1 MYLDYF
7 VPSET
12 SEFPV
17 PLRAPAVGSKAI
29 GVFGQ
34 LILNGELPDTPMWTH
49 LAETVLPGDSSLTVR
64 GAVDW
69 SVGDRIVVMATSY
82 EPLEAE
88 TFDIVGIT
96 QEAAQTVIQVHGT
109 FQYKHLSKTNL
120 VQSSEGTITY
130 SIRAEVGLLTRNIR
144 IQNGDPEMS
153 DQEMFGCRVLVGFLV
168 EDGYSYVGSAQLEG
182 VEFSGCGQ
190 YGYTFTRDPRFALA
204 FLFTGDT
211 VNKSSYIHRCS
222 FHDGYN
228 SGVGV
233 FGTNGLELVDNIVHN
248 QVGHSIWM
256 EGSGHVL
263 SGNLAGVAHFP
274 GLYRGVDQPENFE
287 WTANYQL
294 TKAEEVTLHGNVA
307 AGGQRIGFHV
317 RGEPC
322 NTSDPTY
329 KAWSGNVAHST
340 LHGVHT
346 GYDDGHPSGCG
357 LYHDFAI
364 YSCYQYGLFVYSS
377 ASVTVRKSLFVNNKA
392 AIHANVIGPAALSH
406 VIGDK
411 HVTISNVQ
419 IMSRSVDFTCDDDA
433 LVPDITRHRKS
444 YGTGFTGPNG
454 GHIGLVIPAYTSG
467 NGLFPRSAWESI
479 TSYPAINGHTSVD
492 DVTLANFNTHCT
504 NKVDRALSTNP
515 NADDAIHPISLVNV
529 RWIDTPLNNRLFIQD
544 PPLHHVNPSDCV
556 DMDCDGHKH
565 TLVTDVDGSFTG
577 DGTRGT
583 IVAKAEFEWDGDRRR
598 GIGDYRIPK
607 TMLTQ
612 PDGSRIPVESI
623 YPNKGIVRGDHSSTS
638 CTFNEEWNAYNCHSI
653 EHRMI
658 VLESL
663 DADTEVRR
671 LSPIGLGGNG
681 YIDLLNGPQD
691 YGWCGGYTCQERI
704 STFYGIVATGV
715 DYKLGLTSTNP
726 QIFRILLLNA
736 SPSDV
741 ITLCIIYTTSQK
753 LEVVVDNQ
761 IIQPKHTEL
770 VNGELIYKN
779 PEDYPNQPDLFRV
792 TLHDPHG
799 TNFYDRSTKTL
810 SITLTGAS
818 PVEIHTSPLIQ
829 ISMFLAPIT
838 VDEFFGENLRT
849 NLATLL
855 NIDRRRIRVVNV
867 IAEDSHRRKRATDNG
882 GIQVNFEIGTLP
894 STTVEEE
901 ETNNDVE
908 ELNTVTTE
916 FVNAIQTGELNKDL
930 NVSVVSADVEAPIPP
945 PVDPTGGVRANS
957 TSGGPQPGE
966 VDNGTLTF
974 SEKQMIMEEER
985 EAKSQPL
992 TFVIPSRLAIFLEPA
1007 TSSVAGTILD
1017 QQPKLIMVDSSG
1029 DRIINIGINK
1039 PWRIGVE
1046 AVGDKANST
1055 IINGSTAEFIN
1066 GWANYS
1072 SLSFPQAGVFRLHFV
1087 IVYPSS
1093 ASFQV
1098 MSNVSITVSSP
1109 SKVQEDDIA
1118 LYVGTGVGGGLLL
1131 IIIVGMSIIGCFYL
1145 MKKLNGKNP
1154 VKPDK
1159 EGSYPHPAGNVYEN
1173 PGLMFTNFSNPS
1185 VEDPK
1190 YEMDEFT
1197 FSG

>member
-1 MYLDYF
+1 M
-7 VPSET
+7 
-12 SEFPV
+12 

-34 LILNGELPDTPMWTH
+34 LVLNGELPNTPMWTH
-49 LAETVLPGDSSLTVR
+49 LAETVQPGDSSLTVR
-64 GAVDW
+64 GVVDW
-69 SVGDRIVVMATSY
+69 SVGDEIVVMATSY

-96 QEAAQTVIQVHGT
+96 QEATQTVIQVNGT
-109 FQYKHLSKTNL
+109 FRYKHLSETNL
-120 VQSSEGTITY
+120 VQGSEGTITY
-130 SIRAEVGLLTRNIR
+130 SIRAEVGLLTRKIR

-153 DQEMFGCRVLVGFLV
+153 DQEMFGCRVLVGFLE
-168 EDGYSYVGSAQLEG
+168 EDGYPYVGSAQLEG

-248 QVGHSIWM
+248 RVGHSIWM

-263 SGNLAGVAHFP
+263 SGNLAGVAHFS
-274 GLYRGVDQPENFE
+274 GIHYRVGQA
-287 WTANYQL
+287 ANYQL

-307 AGGQRIGFHV
+307 AGSPSIGFHV

-322 NTSDPTY
+322 NTNDPTY

-340 LHGVHT
+340 LNGVQA
-346 GYDDGHPSGCG
+346 GYSDGHPSGCG
-357 LYHDFAI
+357 LYHDFTI

-392 AIHANVIGPAALSH
+392 AIHANVFGPAALSH

-411 HVTISNVQ
+411 SVTISNVQ
-419 IMSRSVDFTCDDDA
+419 IMARSVDFTCDDDA
-433 LVPDITRHRKS
+433 LVPRHQS
-444 YGTGFTGPNG
+444 SLGTAFTGPNG
-454 GHIGLVIPAYTSG
+454 GHIGLVIPVYTSG
-467 NGLFPRSAWESI
+467 RGLN
-479 TSYPAINGHTSVD
+479 TYPAINGHTSVND
-492 DVTLANFNTHCT
+492 ATLANFNTHCT

-529 RWIDTPLNNRLFIQD
+529 RWIDTPLNNRLFIHN

-565 TLVTDVDGSFTG
+565 TLVTDIDGSFTG

-612 PDGSRIPVESI
+612 PNGSRIPVESI
-623 YPNKGIVRGDHSSTS
+623 YPNKGIVRGNRTSTS

-691 YGWCGGYTCQERI
+691 HGWCGGYTCQERI

-715 DYKLGLTSTNP
+715 DYKVGLTSTNP
-726 QIFRILLLNA
+726 QKFRILLLNS

-741 ITLCIIYTTSQK
+741 ITLGIIYTTSQK

-770 VNGELIYKN
+770 VDGELIYKN

-818 PVEIHTSPLIQ
+818 PIEIHTSPLIQ

-849 NLATLL
+849 NLAALL
-855 NIDRRRIRVVNV
+855 NIDKRRIRVVNV
-867 IAEDSHRRKRATDNG
+867 IAEDSRRRKRATDNG

-901 ETNNDVE
+901 ETNNTFE
-908 ELNTVTTE
+908 ELNTITTE
-916 FVNAIQTGELNKDL
+916 FVNAMQTGELNKDL

-966 VDNGTLTF
+966 ADNRTLTF
-974 SEKQMIMEEER
+974 SEKQMIMEEES

-1007 TSSVAGTILD
+1007 TSGVVGTILD
-1017 QQPKLIMVDSSG
+1017 QQPRLIMVDSSG
-1029 DRIINIGINK
+1029 DRITNIGINK

-1046 AVGDKANST
+1046 ALGDNANST

-1087 IVYPSS
+1087 LVYPSS

-1109 SKVQEDDIA
+1109 SKVQENEIA
-1118 LYVGTGVGGGLLL
+1118 LYVGTGVGGGLLI
-1131 IIIVGMSIIGCFYL
+1131 IIIVGVSIIGCFYL
-1145 MKKLNGKNP
+1145 MKKLKGKNQ

-1159 EGSYPHPAGNVYEN
+1159 EGSHPHPAGNVYEN
-1173 PGLMFTNFSNPS
+1173 PGLMFTSFSNPS

-1190 YEMDEFT
+1190 YKMNEFT